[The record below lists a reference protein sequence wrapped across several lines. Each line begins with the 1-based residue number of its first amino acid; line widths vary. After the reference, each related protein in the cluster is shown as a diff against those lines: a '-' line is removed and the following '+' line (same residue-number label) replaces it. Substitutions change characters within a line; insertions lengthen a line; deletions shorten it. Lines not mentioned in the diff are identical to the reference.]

1 MYNKSIYNI
10 ETSKHVI
17 DNIKEMKTIMI
28 KGIGYFCI
36 QKTATITPEI
46 FLNLATSMERQGIK
60 EV

>member
-46 FLNLATSMERQGIK
+46 F
-60 EV
+60 